1 MNTIDNSFFEE
12 YKHLNKLLTEMG
24 YDDGINEYISLLESK
39 GLTCDKD
46 YKQLKRCRYLRN
58 QLAHSIVD
66 KQCSQDDLD
75 YITDFY
81 NRVYAVRD
89 PLSTEQIQKSPINK
103 NKYSHYPPVGNP
115 HKKHTYVLEILF
127 FLLLLSATIT
137 VILCIFIET
146 R

>member
-1 MNTIDNSFFEE
+1 MNVIDNNFFEE

-39 GLTCDKD
+39 GLTCNKD

-81 NRVYAVRD
+81 NRVYAVMD
-89 PLSTEQIQKSPINK
+89 PLSSEQVRTKKNPINEK
-103 NKYSHYPPVGNP
+103 EYYHRSPY
-115 HKKHTYVLEILF
+115 KKHTYAPGILS
-127 FLLLLSATIT
+127 FLLLFAAAIT
-137 VILCIFIET
+137 VILIIFLET